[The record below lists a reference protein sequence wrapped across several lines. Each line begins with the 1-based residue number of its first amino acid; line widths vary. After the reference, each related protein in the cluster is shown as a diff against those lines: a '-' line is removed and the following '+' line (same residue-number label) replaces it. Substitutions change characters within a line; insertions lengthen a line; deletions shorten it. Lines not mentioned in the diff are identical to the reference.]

1 MQNVSDAWKAVQRQQ
16 LVNESFVE
24 ISFNIADPDAL
35 ADATSEDNGAIYI
48 ANTEQ
53 IVSEVDKSIV
63 PYGTLEENIW
73 LLDGSRRF
81 IPDSEYGDTG
91 YIGNLLSG
99 GDGGFDRSP
108 VVNINF
114 SEIHDPIIPGITI
127 TWGIAYNEYA
137 EVFRVTAYNGSTVV
151 ADIRVENNTS
161 VQSVVEIDIET
172 YDRIRIEILKW
183 CLPFHRARIAEVF
196 VGVNKVY
203 GKSDITKYSHEQDI
217 SPIGASTPTHKM
229 SFAIDNRDNIWD
241 PNNPTGLSKYL
252 MERQEMRVKYGLK
265 LNDGTIEYIP
275 AGVFYLSEW
284 NAPQNGLEAN
294 FTARDLLEFMQET
307 YTKGEYNSDGVSLYD
322 LTIAVL
328 TEANLPL
335 NYDGTLKWIVSD
347 SLKAITT
354 VAPLPLKPISE
365 CLQYIAQAGCCII
378 FCDRSGVLHIEA
390 ISTALQD
397 YALTEFNLLS
407 RPEISLQKPLSA
419 VSTKVYNY
427 YADETG
433 KELFNGTITV
443 DGTKEVVVTYSEAAI
458 NASASVSGGEL
469 VSATYYTN
477 TCHLRITGNGD
488 VTVTVTGTLLKHS
501 DSNYVLDA
509 DAEGETQTVDNPLIT
524 STAVATTMSD
534 WVKNWL
540 TYRKIVTMSG
550 WRADP
555 RLDATDIISSK
566 NKYGTESV
574 RMTSVKYEY
583 AGAFRG
589 TGEGRVV

>member
-1 MQNVSDAWKAVQRQQ
+1 M
-16 LVNESFVE
+16 
-24 ISFNIADPDAL
+24 
-35 ADATSEDNGAIYI
+35 
-48 ANTEQ
+48 
-53 IVSEVDKSIV
+53 
-63 PYGTLEENIW
+63 
-73 LLDGSRRF
+73 
-81 IPDSEYGDTG
+81 
-91 YIGNLLSG
+91 
-99 GDGGFDRSP
+99 
-108 VVNINF
+108 
-114 SEIHDPIIPGITI
+114 
-127 TWGIAYNEYA
+127 
-137 EVFRVTAYNGSTVV
+137 
-151 ADIRVENNTS
+151 
-161 VQSVVEIDIET
+161 
-172 YDRIRIEILKW
+172 
-183 CLPFHRARIAEVF
+183 
-196 VGVNKVY
+196 
-203 GKSDITKYSHEQDI
+203 
-217 SPIGASTPTHKM
+217 
-229 SFAIDNRDNIWD
+229 
-241 PNNPTGLSKYL
+241 
-252 MERQEMRVKYGLK
+252 
-265 LNDGTIEYIP
+265 
-275 AGVFYLSEW
+275 
-284 NAPQNGLEAN
+284 
-294 FTARDLLEFMQET
+294 
-307 YTKGEYNSDGVSLYD
+307 
-322 LTIAVL
+322 
-328 TEANLPL
+328 
-335 NYDGTLKWIVSD
+335 
-347 SLKAITT
+347 
-354 VAPLPLKPISE
+354 
-365 CLQYIAQAGCCII
+365 
-378 FCDRSGVLHIEA
+378 LHIEA

-524 STAVATTMSD
+524 STAVATTMSA

>member
-24 ISFNIADPDAL
+24 ISFDIADPGSL

-48 ANTEQ
+48 ADTEQ
-53 IVSEVDKSIV
+53 IVSEVDKNIV

-99 GDGGFDRSP
+99 EDGGFDRSP

-217 SPIGASTPTHKM
+217 SPIGASTPTNKM

-275 AGVFYLSEW
+275 AGAFYLSEW

-322 LTIAVL
+322 LAIAVL

-501 DSNYVLDA
+501 DSNYVLDV

-555 RLDATDIISSK
+555 RLDATDIISSE

-583 AGAFRG
+583 VGAFRG

>member
-24 ISFNIADPDAL
+24 ISFDIADPDSL

-48 ANTEQ
+48 ADTEQ
-53 IVSEVDKSIV
+53 IVSEVDKNIV

-99 GDGGFDRSP
+99 EDGGFDRSP

-217 SPIGASTPTHKM
+217 SPIGASTPTNKM

-322 LTIAVL
+322 LAIAVL

-583 AGAFRG
+583 VGAFRG

>member
-24 ISFNIADPDAL
+24 ISFDIADPGSL

-48 ANTEQ
+48 ADTEQ
-53 IVSEVDKSIV
+53 IVSEVDKNIV

-73 LLDGSRRF
+73 LLDGSRSF
-81 IPDSEYGDTG
+81 IPQSNYGDTG

-99 GDGGFDRSP
+99 EDGGFDRSP

-114 SEIHDPIIPGITI
+114 SEIHDPVIPGITI

-217 SPIGASTPTHKM
+217 SPIGASTPTNKM

-501 DSNYVLDA
+501 DSNYVLDV

-524 STAVATTMSD
+524 STAVATTMSA

-555 RLDATDIISSK
+555 RLDATDIISSE

-574 RMTSVKYEY
+574 RMTSVKYGY
-583 AGAFRG
+583 VGAFRG

>member
-24 ISFNIADPDAL
+24 ISFKIADPDSL

-53 IVSEVDKSIV
+53 IVGEVDKNIV

-99 GDGGFDRSP
+99 EDGGFDRSP

-114 SEIHDPIIPGITI
+114 SEIHEPVIPGITI

-203 GKSDITKYSHEQDI
+203 GKSDITEYSHEQDI

-294 FTARDLLEFMQET
+294 FTARDLLEFMQKT

-322 LTIAVL
+322 LAIAVL

-335 NYDGTLKWIVSD
+335 NDDGTLKWIVSD

-443 DGTKEVVVTYSEAAI
+443 EGTKEVVVTYSEAAI

-555 RLDATDIISSK
+555 RLDATDIISSE

-583 AGAFRG
+583 VGAFRG

>member
-1 MQNVSDAWKAVQRQQ
+1 MQNVSDAWKAVQKQQ
-16 LVNESFVE
+16 LVNESYVE
-24 ISFNIADPDAL
+24 ISFDIADPDAL
-35 ADATSEDNGAIYI
+35 ADATSKDNGAIYI
-48 ANTEQ
+48 ADTEQ
-53 IVSEVDKSIV
+53 IVSEVDKDIV
-63 PYGTLEENIW
+63 PYGTLEENLW

-91 YIGNLLSG
+91 YIGNLLSEE
-99 GDGGFDRSP
+99 DGGFDRSP
-108 VVNINF
+108 IVDINF
-114 SEIHDPIIPGITI
+114 SEIHEPVIPGITI

-161 VQSVVEIDIET
+161 VKSVVELDIET
-172 YDRIRIEILKW
+172 YDSIRIEILKW

-203 GKSDITKYSHEQDI
+203 GKSDITGYSHEQEV
-217 SPIGASTPTHKM
+217 SPIGASTPVNKM
-229 SFAIDNRDNIWD
+229 SFALDNSDNIYD
-241 PNNPTGLSKYL
+241 PNNTTGLSKYL

-284 NAPQNGLEAN
+284 NAPQNGIEAN
-294 FTARDLLEFMQET
+294 FTARDLLEFMQKT
-307 YTKGEYNSDGVSLYD
+307 YTKGVYNSAGVSLYD
-322 LTIAVL
+322 LAIAVL

-335 NYDGTLKWIVSD
+335 NDNGTKKWIVSD
-347 SLKAITT
+347 SLKTIKT

-390 ISTALQD
+390 ISTATQD
-397 YALTEFNLLS
+397 YALTEFNLFS

-433 KELFNGTITV
+433 KELFNGKITV
-443 DGTKEVVVTYSEAAI
+443 NGTKEVVVTYSEAAI
-458 NASASVSGGEL
+458 NASASVSGGTL

-477 TCHLRITGNGD
+477 TCHLKITGSGE
-488 VTVTVTGTLLKHS
+488 VTITVTGTLLKHS
-501 DSNYVLDA
+501 DSNYVLDVTE
-509 DAEGETQTVDNPLIT
+509 DGEMQMVDNPLIA
-524 STAVATTMSD
+524 STAVATTISA

-550 WRADP
+550 WRADS
-555 RLDATDIISSK
+555 RLDATDIISSE